1 MTSLK
6 FVLIASWVTALGV
19 LWSQHSTQ
27 MDRDAEVARLRDENA
42 RIRAAIAERTAA
54 HSVASASVPSAADDA
69 VRPPPAVGVSVAKGQ
84 PSAVDQPKRWP
95 IRRYT
100 NAGQSTPTAAL
111 QTMAWAC
118 DQGDVETMAGLFLI
132 DEDVRPQANA
142 IYEAIPAKQKA
153 EWSSVEAFA
162 AAIIVHNGIE
172 QPYPGAEVLALAK
185 IEHITESR
193 VMLLLPGAVVSGVV
207 FQQTAGGW
215 KYVIRE
221 AVVAEYIARHLTPAT
236 VR

>member
-6 FVLIASWVTALGV
+6 FVLIASWVAALGV

-54 HSVASASVPSAADDA
+54 HSVASASVPSAAD
-69 VRPPPAVGVSVAKGQ
+69 VGVSVAKGQ

-100 NAGQSTPTAAL
+100 NAGQATPIAAL

-172 QPYPGAEVLALAK
+172 QPYPGTEVLALAK

>member
-6 FVLIASWVTALGV
+6 FVLIASWVAALGV

-54 HSVASASVPSAADDA
+54 HSVASASVPSAAD
-69 VRPPPAVGVSVAKGQ
+69 VGVSVAKGQ
-84 PSAVDQPKRWP
+84 PSAVDPPKRRAG
-95 IRRYT
+95 RRDT
-100 NAGQSTPTAAL
+100 HAGEATPPPPL
-111 QTMAWAC
+111 PTMAWAC

-172 QPYPGAEVLALAK
+172 QPYPGTEVLALAK